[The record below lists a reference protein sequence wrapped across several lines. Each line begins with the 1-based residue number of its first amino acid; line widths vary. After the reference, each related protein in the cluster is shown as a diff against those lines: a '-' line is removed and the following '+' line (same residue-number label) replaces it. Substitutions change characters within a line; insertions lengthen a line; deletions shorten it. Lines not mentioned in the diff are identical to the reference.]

1 MQLRIQGSGNQE
13 PHHDLLGF
21 QRIET
26 LPKLGSNDRE
36 DDRHMY
42 ACSQTK
48 NSIVMIATIHI

>member
-1 MQLRIQGSGNQE
+1 MQLRIQGLGTQE

-26 LPKLGSNDRE
+26 LSELGS
-36 DDRHMY
+36 DDRDDDRRMY

-48 NSIVMIATIHI
+48 NFIVMIATTHL